1 MKANDID
8 LVRVKFMS
16 QFKDRFV
23 ACDGFF
29 KFYGN
34 VVSMSEDKVIVSVK
48 MSKNNGRICFAK
60 GYKSLD

>member
-8 LVRVKFMS
+8 LARVRFMS

-34 VVSMSEDKVIVSVK
+34 VVT
-48 MSKNNGRICFAK
+48 
-60 GYKSLD
+60 KS